1 MLISRYNIIDIDY
14 KKNNWEEVMLS
25 KDWQELKQLYASICI
40 IMQDNVILILI
51 RLQY

>member
-25 KDWQELKQLYASICI
+25 KDWQELK
-40 IMQDNVILILI
+40 
-51 RLQY
+51 